1 MMEGVDLGKDITS
14 RGTWLTWIF
23 TGNRKSYGY
32 SSHGLPHGVSKEVGS
47 RIPFLLKEP
56 IVLSLVKPNKKGLN
70 MPLKVVETLL
80 RGHRKRDEHH
90 KHSRR

>member
-23 TGNRKSYGY
+23 TGNRKSSGY

-56 IVLSLVKPNKKGLN
+56 IVLSLVKPNKKGPQYASQSCGN
-70 MPLKVVETLL
+70 TFERTSET
-80 RGHRKRDEHH
+80 
-90 KHSRR
+90 